1 MGTRFRTMLAPI
13 NAPTGDG
20 RRFASGALTAAPA
33 PFPFEWARERDMGH
47 DGAVIVGAVQ
57 EVNFATVA
65 LAIEQGWISAD
76 AVKRAGLNRSMEAIW
91 AVGEIFDDVDR
102 EEMPRLAE
110 DVAEAVKLISEGVLG
125 PSVDLDSFEG
135 IPVREGT
142 DTEITWED
150 LEEADESGEDIQI
163 ELLVTEGRVRAATL
177 VSIPA
182 FQETSHPLELLEPE
196 DDDATQA
203 AALTASV
210 IGSVDLPV
218 AAQDREWDSQAAQ
231 TRVFDAATDDD
242 GNVDTEAVSRA
253 FLWRDPDADASTRA
267 AYSLGFADIID
278 GELTIVP
285 LGVAATAGGRGVDA
299 TDIPNED
306 KDRVKARICSLY
318 DRIRNVHE
326 EWGDCP
332 FEDDSASARTAALIA
347 SVTAPAG
354 PPATAFDRPELTSPT
369 PITFDW
375 ENGRVFGHVAVWG
388 TCHGGFPDV
397 CITPPKDP
405 RGGDY
410 SWFHRFP
417 VDTADGGTVWAGRLT
432 VGGRH
437 PGLNLTASATM
448 AAYDGKDVAAQV
460 RVYEDAYGIV
470 VAGPIN
476 PDLDDTAKRILA
488 RRKVSGDWRDTP
500 DGLSMV
506 ELLALS
512 PGPRRHAEPGFP
524 VATHS
529 HNGRQVALTA
539 ALGPD
544 AGVQDLK
551 ASATAEVR
559 AALRAERERERA
571 AAALRQELEA
581 ERSAQLADGRARLA
595 EALEIPAELLEGAS

>member
-1 MGTRFRTMLAPI
+1 MGTPFRTMLAPI

-20 RRFASGALTAAPA
+20 RRFAPGALTAADT

-57 EVNFATVA
+57 EVRFGTVA
-65 LAIEQGWISAD
+65 LAVESGWISAE
-76 AVKRAGLNRSMEAIW
+76 AAKRSNLPRSLEAIW
-91 AVGEIFDDVDR
+91 AAGEIFDDVDR
-102 EEMPRLAE
+102 DEVPRLAE

-135 IPVREGT
+135 VPVREGT
-142 DTEITWED
+142 DQEITIED
-150 LEEADESGEDIQI
+150 LEEADAAGEEVEI

-196 DDDATQA
+196 DDEDPARQA
-203 AALTASV
+203 AALTAAV

-218 AAQDREWDSQAAQ
+218 AAQDRAWDGQAALG
-231 TRVFDAATDDD
+231 RVFDAATDAD
-242 GNVDTEAVSRA
+242 GNVDVDAVSRA
-253 FLWRDPDADASTRA
+253 FLWRDPDQDPENRG
-267 AYSLGFADIID
+267 AYSLGFADVID
-278 GELTIVP
+278 GTLTIVP
-285 LGVAATAGGRGVDA
+285 RGVAATAGGRGVNA
-299 TDIPNED
+299 ADIPEAD
-306 KDRVKARICSLY
+306 KDRIRSRICSLY
-318 DRIRNVHE
+318 DRIRSVHE
-326 EWGDCP
+326 EWPSCP
-332 FEDDSASARTAALIA
+332 FEDDEASARASALVA
-347 SVTAPAG
+347 SVATPPRPA
-354 PPATAFDRPELTSPT
+354 AAAFDAPELSGPT

-375 ENGRVFGHVAVWG
+375 EAGRVFGHVAVWG
-388 TCHGGFPDV
+388 TCHGGFADV

-410 SWFHRFP
+410 SWFHRYP

-448 AAYDGKDVAAQV
+448 SAYDGKDVAADV
-460 RVYEDAYGIV
+460 RVYEDAHGIA
-470 VAGPIN
+470 VAGPIREG
-476 PDLDDTAKRILA
+476 LDDAAKRVLA
-488 RRKVSGDWRDTP
+488 RRKVSGDWRETP
-500 DGLSMV
+500 DGLALV

-512 PGPRRHAEPGFP
+512 PGPRRHSEPGFP

-529 HNGRQVALTA
+529 RNGRQVALTA

-544 AGVQDLK
+544 PEVLDLK

-571 AAALRQELEA
+571 AAALRRELEA
-581 ERSAQLADGRARLA
+581 ERSARLADERARLA
-595 EALEIPAELLEGAS
+595 EALEDEPAGVA